1 MGTRHP
7 DRDMMSNLTSLEA
20 YVKMIEKALT
30 NDKTKVRKL
39 LEMKEK
45 VESFYFN
52 FNQSYHL
59 YKADII
65 SKEKITEA
73 QFNAKDTETGK
84 DNYENNDTWA
94 DNIFVKFIHITESLE
109 EKIDEL
115 ESSGTKVSE
124 EKPVAV
130 ENPDH
135 IETEVVSEKNS
146 LTQSITA
153 YIQEV
158 NDVSKISITAASSM
172 ERFSEKLKARLEVLV
187 LKGRK
192 VGDVLRGEVNN
203 FYDVQCTKLDA
214 ALLQICSKVEEAT
227 PPLTS
232 PVADPATG
240 TSTPLPLYAGG
251 AKEQVYLEKS
261 KPPKF
266 KGDVVDYPEFKRKW
280 LSIVSKANLPEE
292 SEIDK
297 LRDSL
302 PNDANE
308 QLYGVS
314 TMAKAWSIL
323 DKRFGDPKIISMK
336 LKTQLKSIKA
346 EGQSNPARII
356 SLSIKVRTIVTKLEA
371 MKMGGALEHDSEFLA
386 AVYRALPSID
396 QRRWLESEKTSN
408 HWDDMMKFLERSYD
422 MATEELALLATYKV
436 DEKGKLETT
445 KSFAANERKFHEP
458 QQVQV
463 RPLDNSYSDDDGEAP
478 WEIDA
483 NT

>member
-52 FNQSYHL
+52 FNQTYHL
-59 YKADII
+59 YKAGLI
-65 SKEKITEA
+65 SNEKITEA
-73 QFNAKDTETGK
+73 QFNAKDTDTGEDSYK
-84 DNYENNDTWA
+84 NNDTWA
-94 DNIFVKFIHITESLE
+94 DTIFAKFIQITESLE
-109 EKIDEL
+109 DKIDEL
-115 ESSGTKVSE
+115 ENTGSKASE
-124 EKPVAV
+124 EKPAAI

-146 LTQSITA
+146 LTQSIA
-153 YIQEV
+153 AFIQEV
-158 NDVSKISITAASSM
+158 NDANKIPITAASSM
-172 ERFSEKLKARLEVLV
+172 EKFSEKLKARIEVLV
-187 LKGRK
+187 LKARK
-192 VGDVLRGEVNN
+192 VGDVLRGEVND

-214 ALLQICSKVEEAT
+214 ALLQICSKVEETT
-227 PPLTS
+227 PALTS
-232 PVADPATG
+232 PVAVPTTG
-240 TSTPLPLYAGG
+240 TSTPAHSGSG

-302 PNDANE
+302 PSDANE

-314 TMAKAWSIL
+314 TLEKAWSIL
-323 DKRFGDPKIISMK
+323 DKRFGSDP
-336 LKTQLKSIKA
+336 
-346 EGQSNPARII
+346 G
-356 SLSIKVRTIVTKLEA
+356 
-371 MKMGGALEHDSEFLA
+371 
-386 AVYRALPSID
+386 
-396 QRRWLESEKTSN
+396 
-408 HWDDMMKFLERSYD
+408 
-422 MATEELALLATYKV
+422 
-436 DEKGKLETT
+436 
-445 KSFAANERKFHEP
+445 
-458 QQVQV
+458 
-463 RPLDNSYSDDDGEAP
+463 
-478 WEIDA
+478 
-483 NT
+483 